1 MPEKAYKISDAA
13 AMLGIKI
20 RTIRQWIHD
29 GKIKAFRYPNS
40 RNLFVTE
47 AEIKR
52 LVGEREDV

>member
-1 MPEKAYKISDAA
+1 MPEKAYKISEAA
-13 AMLGIKI
+13 NMLGIKI

-47 AEIKR
+47 NEIKR
-52 LVGEREDV
+52 LMGERKDV

>member
-13 AMLGIKI
+13 NLLGIKI

-29 GKIKAFRYPNS
+29 GKIKAFRYPES

-47 AEIKR
+47 SEIKR
-52 LVGEREDV
+52 LMGERKDV